1 MEDSVEVK
9 GRTDGERS
17 DPAPDVATALV
28 DLNAGEEI
36 DIEIPQKGS
45 QRIALKEAIQ
55 LGHKFA
61 LQPIGRGAGVLKCGM
76 SIPMI
81 CPRTRNAVRLTAKTC
96 VRDRWRSSGERYL
109 SGYVII

>member
-1 MEDSVEVK
+1 MDRKKRKAIVLN
-9 GRTDGERS
+9 ER
-17 DPAPDVATALV
+17 DNVASALV

-76 SIPMI
+76 SIGPA
-81 CPRTRNAVRLTAKTC
+81 TREIEA
-96 VRDRWRSSGERYL
+96 GEHVHIHNVGHSHNDARVQNI
-109 SGYVII
+109 GNE